1 MRSVYYQDAGN
12 PIQRQRLPRGIRST
26 IELTAPLP
34 PVQIMLRHAA
44 KWLSVAMLLTLLI
57 LAICSPFGIAWLRP
71 WDHLA
76 GLTILAWCIGMAIS
90 YRSVQ
95 HLMNLPCF
103 LAVFLLSLS
112 ASTPIWLLIL
122 LVACALGV
130 LIFCFGKHWL
140 ILSTTSP
147 MTPEAAE
154 GVRVAGEQRL
164 GVISVVFVL
173 LLIFAL
179 FQLKIAILLLYVGP
193 ALCLIIIR
201 SPDGLPLTR
210 LQLFLNSLA
219 SWHSYEARE
228 LPGLVHSPAGP
239 KPVRVM
245 ATILISCLLM
255 ILVIRAQ
262 PHVLMHYLDVAHGL
276 FNQKLTDLHHEGVSF
291 FTRFRYGILAA
302 FLIYGVLA
310 LQPIL
315 LTLLVMF
322 SVSAP
327 VLQASVMAGLD
338 RADEPAQKVDTWRK
352 PRKQK
357 PQPAKES
364 VIRRDS
370 EVDSWQRPQATAL
383 DILRSLRRGNEIE
396 RDSLYLGRV
405 VADSSPVIVPR
416 KIYKEHAHILGDS
429 GSGKTSRALAPTMEQ
444 LISFGDCSVIVIDL
458 KADSLELLATLDAA
472 AERTREEK
480 GIRLPLK
487 YFSNQRNRATFAFNP
502 MQQPFWKDLD
512 LNTQTDLLLGAAG
525 LTYGTDYGEGFYSS
539 ANLAIGEAA
548 MRSGP
553 QSIAEFVENLQQITD
568 EEGSGELNKEIVK
581 AASHVLET
589 MKRLGSVEALNVTA
603 NTGHPQEVLNEAI
616 DLTAVF
622 NEPQLL
628 YFHLSSTLSP
638 SGAPEIA
645 RLVSSLLL
653 AAATQSDRKHQVYLV
668 IDEFQRMVSSNLEAM
683 LQLARSMG
691 VGMILANQSMA
702 DLKKGRTDLI
712 TPVEANCRMR
722 QWFSVSS
729 REDQERLIAVSGTTI
744 ETKRGYSRSLN
755 DNDEQT
761 ETWSESEEALPRISL
776 NDLLLMNDHPDH
788 SILRIGRGEGYAQYG
803 GMPVII
809 ETNYHISPEVYK
821 ERRNMKWP
829 GLLGSFL
836 PGIVKG
842 PIVSGPSP
850 TPAPLPEPEWDEE
863 TIQKGDESPAPEGKE
878 DVEDDLLKAL
888 KARLE
893 LSGEGKRRK
902 K

>member
-12 PIQRQRLPRGIRST
+12 PVQRQRLPRGIRST

-34 PVQIMLRHAA
+34 PVQAMIRQAA
-44 KWLSVAMLLTLLI
+44 KWLSVSMVSALLI
-57 LAICSPFGIAWLRP
+57 LAVCSPFGIGWLRP
-71 WDHLA
+71 WDHLV
-76 GLTILAWCIGMAIS
+76 GLTVLAWCLGMAIS
-90 YRSVQ
+90 QQEIR

-103 LAVFLLSLS
+103 VAVILLCLS
-112 ASTPIWLLIL
+112 ASTPTWVVIL

-130 LIFCFGKHWL
+130 LIYCFGKHWL
-140 ILSTTSP
+140 IVTTTSP
-147 MTPEAAE
+147 LSPEHAE
-154 GVRVAGEQRL
+154 VVRIAEEQKL
-164 GVISVVFVL
+164 VVVSVMFVL
-173 LLIFAL
+173 LLILAL
-179 FQLKIAILLLYVGP
+179 FQLKLAIFIMSVGL
-193 ALCLIIIR
+193 AVCLIIIR
-201 SPDGLPLTR
+201 CPDGLPLSR
-210 LQLFLNSLA
+210 LQLFLNSMA
-219 SWHSYEARE
+219 SWHSYDARE
-228 LPGLVHSPAGP
+228 LPGLVQSPAGP
-239 KPVRVM
+239 RLVRIM
-245 ATILISCLLM
+245 ATMLVSCLLM
-255 ILVIRAQ
+255 VLVVRAQ
-262 PHVLMHYLDVAHGL
+262 PHVLTHYLDLAHGL
-276 FNQKLTDLHHEGVSF
+276 FNQKLSDLHYEGVSF
-291 FTRFRYGILAA
+291 LTRFRYGILAA
-302 FLIYGVLA
+302 FLIYGALA
-310 LQPIL
+310 LLPIS
-315 LTLLVMF
+315 LTLLAMF
-322 SVSAP
+322 TVSIP
-327 VLQASVMAGLD
+327 VLQAAVMAGLEAEMD
-338 RADEPAQKVDTWRK
+338 SAPKVDTWRK
-352 PRKQK
+352 PKRQK
-357 PQPAKES
+357 PQPATNTPAES
-364 VIRRDS
+364 GVEDG
-370 EVDSWQRPQATAL
+370 SWRQPQATAL
-383 DILRSLRRGNEIE
+383 DIMRSLRRGNKIE
-396 RDSLYLGRV
+396 QDSLYLGRV

-416 KIYKEHAHILGDS
+416 KIYQEHAHILGDS
-429 GSGKTSRALAPTMEQ
+429 GSGKTSRALSPTMEQ

-472 AERTREEK
+472 AERTRKEK
-480 GIRLPLK
+480 GIRLPRK
-487 YFSNQRNRATFAFNP
+487 HFSNQRNKTTFAFNP

-553 QSIAEFVENLQQITD
+553 QSIAELVENLQQITA
-568 EEGSGELNKEIVK
+568 EEGAGELNKEIVK

-589 MKRLGSVEALNVTA
+589 MKRLGSVEALNVTTH
-603 NTGHPQEVLNEAI
+603 TGHSKEVVEEAI

-622 NEPQLL
+622 KEPQLL

-809 ETNYHISPEVYK
+809 ETNYHIDDKEY
-821 ERRNMKWP
+821 ERRRKLEWP
-829 GLLGSFL
+829 ETPGSFL
-836 PGIVKG
+836 PGQAKR
-842 PIVSGPSP
+842 PKVSTPCP
-850 TPAPLPEPEWDEE
+850 TPQPPPEPEWEE
-863 TIQKGDESPAPEGKE
+863 ERIEKSHESPAPAVVQVVK
-878 DVEDDLLKAL
+878 DDFLEAL

-893 LSGEGKRRK
+893 RSGEGKRRK